1 MTHRRTAKRPLWV
14 RGAMLVLGLTAT
26 ACILACAR
34 LERRHSRR
42 EEGGAL

>member
-1 MTHRRTAKRPLWV
+1 MTHRHTAKRPLWV

-34 LERRHSRR
+34 LEKRHPRHS
-42 EEGGAL
+42 EGGAS